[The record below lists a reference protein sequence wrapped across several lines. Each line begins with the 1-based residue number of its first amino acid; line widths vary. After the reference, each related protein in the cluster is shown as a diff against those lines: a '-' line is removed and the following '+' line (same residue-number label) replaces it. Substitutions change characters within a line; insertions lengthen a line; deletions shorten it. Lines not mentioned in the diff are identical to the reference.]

1 MGKQIWTKPIIGTD
15 LNNDLVGSAKSDLIW
30 GLIGDDRLYGKG
42 GDDTLYGGAGNDL
55 LDGGIGRDVMF
66 GGAGNDTYRVDNAGD
81 VVSEM
86 TIAGQDDGGI
96 NTVSSTISYTLGEFL
111 EKLVLAGTAAID
123 GAGNALDNNIKGND
137 ANNVL
142 FGDGGTDTIYGYG
155 GDDVLIGGSGRD
167 YYAGGLG
174 ADTFV
179 LKSELGIYD
188 KIYDYSAGDKLGI
201 VASEFGLSEGAGL
214 NGGMLD
220 SGYFVTGSAA
230 TAIGHGQFVFDAV
243 KAELFWDA
251 DGIGNVKQ
259 VRIAQIVTS
268 TTLSADQFVAFGAPE
283 SASVASVSVASM
295 ETSPRAED
303 DGSVYFKLMLSQAA
317 SQDVMMTCSTVNGT
331 AIGGQDFTALS
342 SFNVLIKAGQT
353 TVYVPVAL
361 LNDNMAEGVE
371 SFSLRVDAAQFAG
384 SGNAVPIGLGMAN
397 ASITDEGSSVVAVH
411 DLVAMGMV
419 DPSAVA
425 YNPFSHSLIMSD
437 SEVDEAPFSRPEDLF
452 SVGLDGSAIS
462 KTAMPFTA
470 EATGLAYDATR
481 GNLYITD
488 DDKYNVTVVS
498 ADNPTVVKWSF
509 TTKNL
514 GGNDPEDIA
523 VDTKTGNLFILNGI
537 DRTIIEVDNK
547 GTAQISSFVLPT
559 FIVDPEALA
568 FDSENNVFYVGGGF
582 SDLIWKLDRNGNVI
596 DTITALT
603 DLRSADHDY
612 RVAVKDIEVA
622 PASDGSGE
630 MHLYV
635 ADYGLSHV
643 ADGRLIEIDL
653 GDSGLNNWL
662 IV

>member
-1 MGKQIWTKPIIGTD
+1 MGKPIWTKPIIGTD
-15 LNNDLVGSAKSDLIW
+15 LSEELGGTAKSDLIW

-42 GDDTLYGGAGNDL
+42 GDDTLYGGAGNDV
-55 LDGGIGRDVMF
+55 LDGGIDRDVMF
-66 GGAGNDTYRVDNAGD
+66 GGAGDDTYRVDNAGD

-86 TIAGQDDGGI
+86 TTSGQDDGGI
-96 NTVSSTISYTLGEFL
+96 DTVSSTISYKLGGFL
-111 EKLVLAGTAAID
+111 EKLILAGTAAID

-137 ANNVL
+137 ASNVL
-142 FGDGGTDTIYGYG
+142 FGDDGVDTLYGYDG
-155 GDDVLIGGSGRD
+155 NDVLIGGFGRD
-167 YYAGGLG
+167 FYYGGLG

-179 LKSELGIYD
+179 LKSEGAIYD

-201 VASEFGLSEGAGL
+201 VASEFGLSEGAGF
-214 NGGMLD
+214 NGGVLD
-220 SGYFVTGSAA
+220 AGYFVTGSAA

-251 DGIGNVKQ
+251 DGAGKVKS
-259 VRIAQIVTS
+259 VRLAQIVTS
-268 TTLSADQFVAFGAPE
+268 TTLSADQFIAFGAPE
-283 SASVASVSVASM
+283 SASVSVATM

-303 DGSVYFKLMLSQAA
+303 DGSVYFKLALSQAA
-317 SQDVMMTCSTVNGT
+317 SQDVMITCSTVDGT

-342 SFNVLIKAGQT
+342 SFSVLIKAGQT
-353 TVYVPVAL
+353 TAYVPVSL

-371 SFSLRVDAAQFAG
+371 SFSLMVDAASFAG
-384 SGNAVPIGLGMAN
+384 GGNAVAIGLGIAN
-397 ASITDEGSSVVAVH
+397 TSITDEGPSVVAVH
-411 DLVAMGMV
+411 DLVAMGMI

-425 YNPFSHSLIMSD
+425 YNPFSNSLIMSD
-437 SEVDEAPFSRPEDLF
+437 SEVDEAPFSRPVDLF

-462 KTAMPFTA
+462 STAMPFTT

-488 DDKYNVTVVS
+488 DDKYKVIAVS
-498 ADNPTVVKWSF
+498 ADNPTVIKWSF

-523 VDTKTGNLFILNGI
+523 VDTNTGNLFIVNGI
-537 DRTIIEVDNK
+537 DRKIIEVDNH
-547 GTAQISSFVLPT
+547 GTTQISSFVLPT
-559 FIVDPEALA
+559 MIVDPEALA
-568 FDSENNVFYVGGGF
+568 FDSANNVFYVGGGF

-612 RVAVKDIEVA
+612 RVAVKDIEIA

-653 GDSGLNNWL
+653 GDSGWL

>member
-1 MGKQIWTKPIIGTD
+1 MGKQIWTKSIIGTD
-15 LNNDLVGSAKSDLIW
+15 QSEELGGTPKSDLIW

-42 GDDTLYGGAGNDL
+42 GDDTLYGGAGNDV
-55 LDGGIGRDVMF
+55 LDGGIDRDVMF
-66 GGAGNDTYRVDNAGD
+66 GGAGDDTFRVDNVGD

-96 NTVSSTISYTLGEFL
+96 DTVSSTISYNLGQFL

-137 ANNVL
+137 AKNVL
-142 FGDGGTDTIYGYG
+142 FGDDGADAIYGYG

-167 YYAGGLG
+167 YYTGGLG

-179 LKSELGIYD
+179 LKSEPGIYD

-214 NGGMLD
+214 TGGVLD
-220 SGYFVTGSAA
+220 AGYFVTGSAA

-251 DGIGNVKQ
+251 DGVGSVKQ
-259 VRIAQIVTS
+259 GRLAQIVTS
-268 TTLSADQFVAFGAPE
+268 TTLSADQFIAFGAAE
-283 SASVASVSVASM
+283 FTSVSVATM
-295 ETSPRAED
+295 ESSPRAED
-303 DGSVYFKLMLSQAA
+303 DGPVYFKLTLSQAA
-317 SQDVMMTCSTVNGT
+317 SQDVLVTCSTVNGT

-353 TVYVPVAL
+353 TAYVPVAL
-361 LNDNMAEGVE
+361 LNDTMAEGIE
-371 SFSLRVDAAQFAG
+371 SFSLMVDAAQFAG
-384 SGNAVPIGLGMAN
+384 SGNAVPIGLGIAN
-397 ASITDEGSSVVAVH
+397 TSITDEGPSVVAVH

-419 DPSAVA
+419 DPSAIA
-425 YNPFSHSLIMSD
+425 YNPLSHSLIMSD
-437 SEVDEAPFSRPEDLF
+437 SEVDEAPFSRPEDLY

-488 DDKYNVTVVS
+488 DDKYKVFVVS

-509 TTKNL
+509 NTKNL

-523 VDTKTGNLFILNGI
+523 VDTTTGNLFIVNGI
-537 DRTIIEVDNK
+537 DRTIVEVDNH

-559 FIVDPEALA
+559 MIVDPEALA

-596 DTITALT
+596 DTITALA

-612 RVAVKDIEVA
+612 RVGVKDIEIA

-635 ADYGLSHV
+635 ADYGQSHV

-653 GDSGLNNWL
+653 GDSGWL

>member
-1 MGKQIWTKPIIGTD
+1 MGKPIWTKPIIGTD
-15 LNNDLVGSAKSDLIW
+15 LSEELGGTAKSDRIW

-42 GDDTLYGGAGNDL
+42 GDDTLYGGAGDDL
-55 LDGGIGRDVMF
+55 LDGGIDRDVMF
-66 GGAGNDTYRVDNAGD
+66 GGVGDDTYRVDSAGD

-86 TIAGQDDGGI
+86 TTPGQDDGGI
-96 NTVSSTISYTLGEFL
+96 DTVSSTISYTLGQFQ

-123 GAGNALDNNIKGND
+123 GAGNALDNTIKGNN

-142 FGDGGTDTIYGYG
+142 FGDDGADALYGYG

-167 YYAGGLG
+167 YYTGGLG

-179 LKSELGIYD
+179 LKSEGAIYD
-188 KIYDYSAGDKLGI
+188 KIYDYSAGDTLGI

-214 NGGMLD
+214 NGGVLGA
-220 SGYFVTGSAA
+220 GYFVTGSAA

-251 DGIGNVKQ
+251 DGVGKVKA
-259 VRIAQIVTS
+259 VRLAQIVTS
-268 TTLSADQFVAFGAPE
+268 TTLAADQFIAFGAAE
-283 SASVASVSVASM
+283 STSVSVTTMKS
-295 ETSPRAED
+295 SPRAED
-303 DGSVYFKLMLSQAA
+303 DGSVYFKFALSQAA
-317 SQDVMMTCSTVNGT
+317 SQDVMLTCRTVDGT
-331 AIGGQDFTALS
+331 AVGGQDFTALS

-361 LNDNMAEGVE
+361 LDDNMAEGVE
-371 SFSLRVDAAQFAG
+371 SFSLMIDAAHFVG
-384 SGNAVPIGLGMAN
+384 SGNAVPIGLGIAN
-397 ASITDEGSSVVAVH
+397 ASIADEGPSIVAVH
-411 DLVAMGMV
+411 DLVAMGMI
-419 DPSAVA
+419 DPSAIA
-425 YNPFSHSLIMSD
+425 YNPFSHSLIMSN

-488 DDKYNVTVVS
+488 DDKFKVIVVS
-498 ADNPTVVKWSF
+498 ADDPTVVKWSF
-509 TTKNL
+509 NTKDL

-523 VDTKTGNLFILNGI
+523 VDTDTGNLFIVNGI
-537 DRTIIEVDNK
+537 DRTVIEVDNH
-547 GTAQISSFVLPT
+547 GTTQISSFVLPT
-559 FIVDPEALA
+559 TISDPEALA
-568 FDSENNVFYVGGGF
+568 FDSVNNVFYVGGGF

-603 DLRSADHDY
+603 ELRTADHDT
-612 RVAVKDIEVA
+612 RVSVKDIEIA

-653 GDSGLNNWL
+653 GDSGWL